1 MQVLKEGGVYMKN
14 KKTEQ
19 LLLNAAEKLVGHN
32 VNSACCWYFYQPPL
46 SQKMVK
52 KFKK

>member
-1 MQVLKEGGVYMKN
+1 MKN

-32 VNSACCWYFYQPPL
+32 VNSACCWYFYQQPL
-46 SQKMVK
+46 SPKMIK
-52 KFKK
+52 KIKKVIE